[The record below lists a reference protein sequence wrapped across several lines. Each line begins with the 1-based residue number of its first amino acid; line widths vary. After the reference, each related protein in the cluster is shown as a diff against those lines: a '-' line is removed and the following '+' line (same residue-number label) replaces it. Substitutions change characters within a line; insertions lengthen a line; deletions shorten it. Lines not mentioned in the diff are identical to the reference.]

1 MGNLRCPVC
10 HHELKPVE
18 QGLGCEKNHRFDRAA
33 SGYVNLGIGSKQRKS
48 GDEKQMIQARS
59 RFLNQGYY
67 EPLLVAIGDM
77 IQTLNLND
85 AVDLGCGEG
94 YYTHA
99 FALRFPRISWTG
111 IDLSTEALKH
121 AAKLNRNIRYVASS
135 ISDVPLM
142 DESADLALNIFAPIF
157 PTEIKRILR
166 IGKYAILV
174 LPHTDH
180 LYELKQHLYSNV
192 LLNPEPLDALEGLG
206 TYDYQD
212 VRFTMHLDSQASI
225 QDLLG
230 MTPYVHRSPK
240 EGLER
245 VANLAELKVR
255 ASFRILC
262 VTKTDK

>member
-10 HHELKPVE
+10 HHELKPIE

-33 SGYVNLGIGSKQRKS
+33 SGYVNLGIGSKQRKR
-48 GDEKQMIQARS
+48 GDEKRMIQARS

-67 EPLLVAIGDM
+67 APLLVAIGDL
-77 IQTLNLND
+77 IQKLDVND

-94 YYTHA
+94 YYTYA

-121 AAKLNRNIRYVASS
+121 AAKRNRNIRYVASS

-157 PTEIKRILR
+157 PPEIKRILR
-166 IGKYAILV
+166 SGKYAILV

-180 LYELKQHLYSNV
+180 LYELKQHLYSTV
-192 LLNPEPLDALEGLG
+192 LLNPEPLDALEGLE
-206 TYDYQD
+206 TCNHQD

-225 QDLLG
+225 QALLG

-245 VANLAELKVR
+245 VANLTELDVR

>member
-10 HHELKPVE
+10 HHELEPIE

-48 GDEKQMIQARS
+48 GDDKQMIQARS
-59 RFLNQGYY
+59 RFLSQGYY

-77 IQTLNLND
+77 IQTLDLND

-94 YYTHA
+94 YYTNGLSH
-99 FALRFPRISWTG
+99 RFSRISWTG

-121 AAKLNRNIRYVASS
+121 AAKQNQNISYVVSS

-142 DESADLALNIFAPIF
+142 DESVDLALNIFAPIF

-166 IGKYAILV
+166 NEKYAILV

-192 LLNPEPLDALEGLG
+192 LLNPEPLSELEGLT

-212 VRFTMHLDSQASI
+212 VRFKMHLDSQTSI

-245 VANLAELKVR
+245 VVNRTELEVR